1 MAKKDEMIIEVKPLD
16 IRETPIRIVGDTPL
30 IVHAWGWKAKQMML
44 DAQMGKTKTKAKLGL
59 FRQASCVGL
68 RSCKFWCRKVG
79 RGRLGEARFVA
90 FRFCV
95 ACLCLAGKLSLG
107 LLWLRRARKGELWQG
122 MAGLARSVK
131 VSLSEVSLGAFG
143 YVKAG

>member
-1 MAKKDEMIIEVKPLD
+1 MV
-16 IRETPIRIVGDTPL
+16 RFGVVRYVGSR
-30 IVHAWGWKAKQMML
+30 
-44 DAQMGKTKTKAKLGL
+44 LGL

-90 FRFCV
+90 FRFCG

-122 MAGLARSVK
+122 MAGLAMSVVARSV
-131 VSLSEVSLGAFG
+131 LFCFG
-143 YVKAG
+143 YARQ